1 MCKSKPCLNGG
12 ICQNYVYSYECICPK
27 GFTGTNC
34 EKSKMFLIFQKHF
47 N

>member
-12 ICQNYVYSYECICPK
+12 NCQNYVYSYECICPK
-27 GFTGTNC
+27 GFTGKNC
-34 EKSKMFLIFQKHF
+34 EKSKMFLIFQKYF